1 MNKQKIIVPIGVD
14 CGIADFLIKHNLR
27 TFSFPFDWTV
37 TYNGVSDCINDEFKF
52 FTEPLK
58 DQINQYDVYFHHDFV
73 HNHLMQQ
80 DKEKYVRRYER
91 LLDILKSGNAE
102 IIFCRK
108 GHASHQHQE
117 HHGKFTN
124 IKSDIDDAE
133 NLNVVLQKKYP
144 DLKYKIIVILV
155 CGNCFNPTE
164 KYKSK
169 STNIEIYNIA
179 SAQADTAAFEN
190 VCREIFDL

>member
-1 MNKQKIIVPIGVD
+1 MIVPIGVD
-14 CGIADFLIKHNLR
+14 CGIAEFLIKHNLR
-27 TFSFPFDWTV
+27 TYSFPFDWTV
-37 TYNGVSDCINDEFKF
+37 TYNGVSSCINDDFKF

-58 DQINQYDVYFHHDFV
+58 GRINQYDVYFHHDFI
-73 HNHLMQQ
+73 HNHLLKQ
-80 DKEKYVRRYER
+80 DTEKYVRRYER
-91 LLDILKSGNAE
+91 LLDILKSGNEE

-108 GHASHQHQE
+108 GHASHQHKE
-117 HHGKFTN
+117 HDGKFTN

-133 NLNVVLQKKYP
+133 NLDIVLQKKYP

-169 STNIEIYNIA
+169 SNNIEIYNIA
-179 SAQADTAAFEN
+179 SAQADTVAFEN
-190 VCREIFDL
+190 VCREIFEL